1 MFYNDVVLLEGKEV
15 SLRVHLDV
23 EIGRLA
29 LNWVP
34 MPNQISIGNE
44 L

>member
-1 MFYNDVVLLEGKEV
+1 MLYNDVVVLGGKEV
-15 SLRVHLDV
+15 SLRVSLDV
-23 EIGRLA
+23 DIGGLA

-34 MPNQISIGNE
+34 MPNQTSNGNE